1 MHTEHLYII
10 GMTAQQIDYSF
21 IAIASSALGKSLR
34 KGISLKTVFAFNDAV
49 SEDYVMI
56 SLYNDS
62 DFKCVKHF
70 SSSDFQDNSAMLYAV
85 HEYCLKQELFRH
97 NEAIE

>member
-1 MHTEHLYII
+1 
-10 GMTAQQIDYSF
+10 MTAQQIDYSF

-62 DFKCVKHF
+62 DFKCVKIF
-70 SSSDFQDNSAMLYAV
+70 PVQTFKTILQCFMRFMSIV
-85 HEYCLKQELFRH
+85 
-97 NEAIE
+97 